1 MTRLSLKALANLSL
15 KTMAPNLEQSL
26 ALNKLQTN
34 ISLPILKAYSR
45 IRKLKVLFK
54 MKQNQT
60 NKKTKFL
67 RKLKRKTSKS
77 ELMLILI
84 NLMRKT
90 LEKNIL

>member
-1 MTRLSLKALANLSL
+1 
-15 KTMAPNLEQSL
+15 
-26 ALNKLQTN
+26 
-34 ISLPILKAYSR
+34 
-45 IRKLKVLFK
+45 

-90 LEKNIL
+90 LAKNIL